1 LKIANRISIEYQ
13 SYGIGYNLIF
23 KMLEIINGNIIVE
36 RLSIGG
42 TKVTVQIPNQS
53 NTTQLGQ

>member
-1 LKIANRISIEYQ
+1 
-13 SYGIGYNLIF
+13 
-23 KMLEIINGNIIVE
+23 MLEIINGNIIVE